1 MSICH
6 SIQAHSIGTFNLNA
20 YIALAGT
27 SRRLCYCMMIPLLR
41 VTSSAVVGRVR
52 PRAVVAAVVRRC
64 VDTGAAAASSST
76 ASPPAPPLS
85 ADPRYVDSAAAPASF
100 PLSSALVYPEAVS
113 EREADAVVQDIQLR
127 MKRRRYEKGH
137 WDAVITHHKEIEM
150 PLPSEVSIGGGG
162 GGGTHPL
169 SDVSV
174 AAINRIRHQLG
185 EKHFGPGGPGQEGRT
200 KDRLPIQWIPCH
212 GIDLKKEGQLTAHVD
227 SVRYSGLIVAGLS
240 LLSSSIMRLRPAA
253 EYNNNTD
260 DGTAGKQHLY
270 GPKASEAPD
279 DGHVDLYLPPRSL
292 YVLSGV
298 SRYEYTHELLP
309 DGSAFE
315 MLSSGGATN
324 TIAVPR
330 DRRISVIFR
339 DAKEEY

>member
-1 MSICH
+1 
-6 SIQAHSIGTFNLNA
+6 
-20 YIALAGT
+20 
-27 SRRLCYCMMIPLLR
+27 MIPLLR
-41 VTSSAVVGRVR
+41 VTSSAVAGRVR

-64 VDTGAAAASSST
+64 VDTGAAAALSST

-85 ADPRYVDSAAAPASF
+85 ADPRYVDSAAAPAGF
-100 PLSSALVYPEAVS
+100 PLSSAVVYPEAVS
-113 EREADAVVQDIQLR
+113 ERETDALVQDIQLR

-174 AAINRIRHQLG
+174 AAINRIRHQLE
-185 EKHFGPGGPGQEGRT
+185 EKYFGPGGARNQERRT
-200 KDRLPIQWIPCH
+200 KDRVPIQWIPCH

-253 EYNNNTD
+253 EYNNND

-270 GPKASEAPD
+270 EPKASEAQD
-279 DGHVDLYLPPRSL
+279 DRHVDLYLPPRSL

-315 MLSSGGATN
+315 MLSSAGGAAD

-339 DAKEEY
+339 DAKEGH

>member
-1 MSICH
+1 
-6 SIQAHSIGTFNLNA
+6 
-20 YIALAGT
+20 
-27 SRRLCYCMMIPLLR
+27 MIPLLR
-41 VTSSAVVGRVR
+41 ATSSAVAGRVR
-52 PRAVVAAVVRRC
+52 PRSVAAVVSC
-64 VDTGAAAASSST
+64 CLDTGAGAAAAASSST
-76 ASPPAPPLS
+76 ASSPPAPPLT

-100 PLSSALVYPEAVS
+100 PLSSAVVYPDAIS
-113 EREADAVVQDIQLR
+113 ECEADALVQDIQLR

-137 WDAVITHHKEIEM
+137 WDAAINNYKEIEL
-150 PLPSEVSIGGGG
+150 PLPSELTIGGGGIGGGG
-162 GGGTHPL
+162 GQHSL
-169 SDVSV
+169 SDLSV
-174 AAINRIRHQLG
+174 AAINRIRHELE
-185 EKHFGPGGPGQEGRT
+185 EKHFGPDGARDQEERT

-240 LLSSSIMRLRPAA
+240 LVSSSIMRLRPAA
-253 EYNNNTD
+253 EYNNND
-260 DGTAGKQHLY
+260 DGTGKQHLY
-270 GPKASEAPD
+270 EPKASEAPD

-298 SRYEYTHELLP
+298 SRYIMTHELLP
-309 DGSAFE
+309 DGSEFE
-315 MLSSGGATN
+315 MLSSSGGATN

>member
-1 MSICH
+1 
-6 SIQAHSIGTFNLNA
+6 
-20 YIALAGT
+20 
-27 SRRLCYCMMIPLLR
+27 MIPLLR
-41 VTSSAVVGRVR
+41 VTSSAVAGRVR

-64 VDTGAAAASSST
+64 VDTGAAAALSST

-85 ADPRYVDSAAAPASF
+85 ADPRYVDSAAAPAGF
-100 PLSSALVYPEAVS
+100 PLSSAVVYPEAVS
-113 EREADAVVQDIQLR
+113 ERETDALVQDIQLR

-162 GGGTHPL
+162 GGAHSL
-169 SDVSV
+169 SDLSV
-174 AAINRIRHQLG
+174 AAINRIRHQLE
-185 EKHFGPGGPGQEGRT
+185 EKYFGPEGRT

-253 EYNNNTD
+253 EYNNND

-270 GPKASEAPD
+270 EPKASEAQD
-279 DGHVDLYLPPRSL
+279 DRHVDLYLPPRSL

-315 MLSSGGATN
+315 MLSSAGGAAD

-339 DAKEEY
+339 DAKEGH